1 MATCPRCG
9 GFLSDNHRCSRVPRR
24 LLRMS
29 GMAAIGALLGVFLPL
44 ATFDR
49 PAESL
54 VLITALLGAVLFAA
68 FYQTIRW

>member
-9 GFLSDNHRCSRVPRR
+9 GFLDDQHRCSRVPRR
-24 LLRMS
+24 LVHMS
-29 GMAAIGALLGVFLPL
+29 GMAAIGAVLGIFLPF
-44 ATFDR
+44 AMFDR
-49 PAESL
+49 PASSL